1 MVARVELT
9 VLELPW
15 RLTLEQGWE
24 AFRAGNPPVGAVI
37 TDAEGAVVA
46 LGRSRFRDADGP
58 SGQLA
63 GTALAHAEVNA
74 LAQLAPGDNTALA
87 LWSSLEP
94 CPLCAAAAMI
104 SRCGRVRF
112 LAADP
117 MWAGAEQL
125 PTLNEAVAQRWPDFE
140 GPHPGWPADWQTVLS
155 VAFQTATGR
164 GTSEA
169 VMARARIAP
178 RAAALGRSIGQDP
191 ARRAEF
197 SALPLSD
204 AIGLIFDELWPL
216 RFRG

>member
-1 MVARVELT
+1 MLD
-9 VLELPW
+9 LPW

-46 LGRSRFRDADGP
+46 RGRNRFHDLDGP
-58 SGQLA
+58 PGQLA

-74 LAQLAPGDNTALA
+74 LAQIAPGDHIDLT

-104 SRCGRVRF
+104 SNCGRVRF

-117 MWAGAEQL
+117 MWAGAERL
-125 PTLNEAVAQRWPDFE
+125 SILNDAVAQRWPVFE
-140 GPHPGWPADWQTVLS
+140 GPHPGWPTDWQTTLS
-155 VAFQTATGR
+155 VAFQTASGR

-169 VMARARIAP
+169 VLARAQMAP
-178 RAAALGRSIGQDP
+178 RAAVLGRKIGQDP
-191 ARRAEF
+191 ARQAEF
-197 SALPLSD
+197 AALSLHN
-204 AIGLIFDELWPL
+204 AIGLVFDEL
-216 RFRG
+216 